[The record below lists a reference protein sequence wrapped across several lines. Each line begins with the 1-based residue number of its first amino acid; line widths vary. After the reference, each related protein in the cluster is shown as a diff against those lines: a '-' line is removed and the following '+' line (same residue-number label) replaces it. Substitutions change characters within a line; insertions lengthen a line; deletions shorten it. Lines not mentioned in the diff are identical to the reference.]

1 MHGWEVGKTASTEKG
16 RRMTGENRRH
26 LNLEGTYNV
35 RDIGGYATTDG
46 RSTRWRTFLRAD
58 NLHRLTPASQAALVE
73 YGVRTVIDLRLAE
86 ETQAVPNVFA
96 DSSDVVYLHQDA
108 YGGEPITFDN
118 ALVESE
124 ETAMRI
130 VAGYTAALDQRQSEV
145 SRTLITLAAPGTLP
159 ALVHCV
165 GGQDR
170 TGRIAALVLSI
181 VGVPRETIA
190 EDYALSARYLVKRHL
205 DMYPE
210 KSAADYTWQHYQD
223 EFCSPDVMLKTLEHL
238 DKQYGGVEGYVRAIG
253 LTTEQ
258 IGRLR
263 DALVE

>member
-1 MHGWEVGKTASTEKG
+1 MS
-16 RRMTGENRRH
+16 RH
-26 LNLEGTYNV
+26 L
-35 RDIGGYATTDG
+35 
-46 RSTRWRTFLRAD
+46 
-58 NLHRLTPASQAALVE
+58 RLTPTSQAALVE
-73 YGVRTVIDLRLAE
+73 YGVRTIIDLRLAE
-86 ETQAVPNVFA
+86 ETQKAPNVFA

-108 YGGEPITFDN
+108 YGSEPINFDN
-118 ALVESE
+118 QLGESE
-124 ETAMRI
+124 ETVTRR
-130 VAGYTAALDQRQSEV
+130 VARYTAILDQRQSEV
-145 SRTLITLAAPGTLP
+145 GRTLITLAAPGTLP
-159 ALVHCV
+159 ALVHYT

-181 VGVPRETIA
+181 AGVPRETIA
-190 EDYALSARYLVKRHL
+190 EDYALSARYLVAAYL
-205 DMYPE
+205 DVYPE

-258 IGRLR
+258 IGSLR